1 MVVTKQIKRANT
13 DNRGKSFMMLRPD
26 SDIYRPGR
34 LGLLEVDDL
43 FEEDELSA
51 EDELF
56 DGRLPLAGTDDLK
69 DGTERE
75 EVDGIDL

>member
-1 MVVTKQIKRANT
+1 
-13 DNRGKSFMMLRPD
+13 MLRPD
-26 SDIYRPGR
+26 SVIYRPGR

-56 DGRLPLAGTDDLK
+56 EGRLPLAGTDDLK

>member
-26 SDIYRPGR
+26 SGIYRPGR

-56 DGRLPLAGTDDLK
+56 EGRLPLAGTDDLK

>member
-1 MVVTKQIKRANT
+1 
-13 DNRGKSFMMLRPD
+13 MMLRPD
-26 SDIYRPGR
+26 SGVYRPGR

-43 FEEDELSA
+43 LEEDELSE
-51 EDELF
+51 EDELL

-75 EVDGIDL
+75 EGDGIDL

>member
-1 MVVTKQIKRANT
+1 MIQHVDLLLIHTVDGKYLATKNYTNSGVSVILL
-13 DNRGKSFMMLRPD
+13 KSLMR
-26 SDIYRPGR
+26 SC
-34 LGLLEVDDL
+34 DL